1 RVVVLTFLLIVQC
14 HVDRSDP
21 PSFPTRRSSD
31 LLYARRAASH
41 PYRQP
46 GQGGPACGPA
56 SRNAQILLLR
66 CPGRWQQ
73 PVFEHF
79 ARTQPGRG
87 QVHSG
92 QEAMTSISHPLP
104 KSGRPRGFMLVCD
117 GSNGAGKTTL
127 INTLR
132 AYLLERGLD
141 VVVTR
146 EPGGTPIGE
155 KIREVL
161 LSPDTPEM
169 CDLTELMLFGASR
182 AQHLREKIL
191 PALQAGQVV
200 LCDRFD
206 SATISFQ
213 HYARGIDLELVEQIN
228 DLALGGFRPDL
239 YIILDLDPAVGL
251 RRVQR

>member
-1 RVVVLTFLLIVQC
+1 
-14 HVDRSDP
+14 
-21 PSFPTRRSSD
+21 
-31 LLYARRAASH
+31 
-41 PYRQP
+41 
-46 GQGGPACGPA
+46 
-56 SRNAQILLLR
+56 
-66 CPGRWQQ
+66 
-73 PVFEHF
+73 
-79 ARTQPGRG
+79 
-87 QVHSG
+87 
-92 QEAMTSISHPLP
+92 MTSISHPLP
-104 KSGRPRGFMLVCD
+104 KSGHPRGFMLVCD

-251 RRVQR
+251 QRVQRRGTGLDRLEAEQLAFLQRAREGFLAQAARHPRRFKVLEADRTPQAIAQDAIDLVEPLIARMVLSQGPDKRGVVS